1 MWVQVPPSAP
11 FLFSL
16 GGGFQSN
23 ARFSALCVRFVF
35 GTSHVHATAYPTQ
48 NQTHRLPSENNVCRL
63 YDPFQDIL
71 GELRL
76 LFHEEEVLMIRTR
89 YPDYKSQQIAHSCFL
104 KRMYLQQTTSGND
117 FGQDAVQ
124 WLTRHETISDAL
136 FRIYLEKKTIRTAEN
151 IIFDLHAP
159 DHVIT
164 SEDGHF

>member
-1 MWVQVPPSAP
+1 MHD
-11 FLFSL
+11 FLLYASGSYSEHHMSMQQL
-16 GGGFQSN
+16 IQ
-23 ARFSALCVRFVF
+23 RKIRHIVC
-35 GTSHVHATAYPTQ
+35 
-48 NQTHRLPSENNVCRL
+48 RLENNVCRL

-104 KRMYLQQTTSGND
+104 KRMYLQQTASGND

-136 FRIYLEKKTIRTAEN
+136 FRIYLEKKIIRAAEN